1 MTTEELFKQYDKP
14 SLKERWEKV
23 ELTVTVL
30 LSFLVL
36 FVIIGIGYSRQFKIN
51 EKRRE
56 RTQQMINQSNANN
69 KTVDSLINVI
79 YNLNLK

>member
-1 MTTEELFKQYDKP
+1 MKNLKHFLIELIIFA
-14 SLKERWEKV
+14 
-23 ELTVTVL
+23 
-30 LSFLVL
+30 LV
-36 FVIIGIGYSRQFKIN
+36 VIMGIGYSRQFKLN

-56 RTQQMINQSNANN
+56 RTQQMINQSNANI

>member
-1 MTTEELFKQYDKP
+1 MTTEDLFKQYDKP

-36 FVIIGIGYSRQFKIN
+36 FVIMGIGYSRQFKLN

-56 RTQQMINQSNANN
+56 RTQQMINQSNANI